1 MSFSTAP
8 IKAVADLNPETLGED
23 TPADAEYSYAEISD
37 VAYGLPIQWQEP
49 RPFEQLPSRARRLAR
64 DGDIV
69 VSTVRTYLRAVAR
82 VEDSPDNAVAS
93 TGFAVLRPKAVESR
107 YLGYALLSA
116 DFVEAVVAQS
126 VGVSYPAI
134 NASDVARIHMPLP
147 TPTEQRQIADYLDHE
162 TAEIDAFIADLTIGR
177 AITTERF
184 TAMRAAVMSEIDGAT
199 PQLRRFVEYVTSGS
213 RGWSDLLGE
222 EGDPFIRIT
231 NIARDSLAIQT
242 SDLKRVNGVE
252 RTEGARARIEI
263 GDVLMSITA
272 DLGSVG
278 VAGTDVAGGYT
289 SQHVALIRPSRALCE
304 PRFLAHALLTPSTK
318 AQIAEK
324 SYGGTK
330 IQLSLADVRELRVP
344 LPSIEVQKRVAAEV
358 DSAQESR
365 DRQIADIDAAIALAK
380 ERRAALITAA
390 VTGQID
396 VSGFGTRATRATQ
409 PAGVSAT
416 RATQPPGISGAR
428 ATQPAG
434 VSAARAIQP
443 AGVSAVRA
451 TQPPGS
457 DSIQTAID
465 ESR

>member
-116 DFVEAVVAQS
+116 HFVEAVVAQS

-134 NASDVARIHMPLP
+134 NASDVARIHLPLP

-162 TAEIDAFIADLTIGR
+162 TAEIDAFIADL
-177 AITTERF
+177 E
-184 TAMRAAVMSEIDGAT
+184 AMRMQLEERWGSALVEIVQGRDHDDVIHTGIDVWPLAPTSWLRTRLKSTVAASTNGV
-199 PQLRRFVEYVTSGS
+199 
-213 RGWSDLLGE
+213 WGE
-222 EGDPFIRIT
+222 EPASSSGTRCIRVADFDKLRGRVHDLNPTSRQYDASVVSRMGLRDGDLILEKSGGGPT
-231 NIARDSLAIQT
+231 NPVGNVVRYDGGGGDMYSNF
-242 SDLKRVNGVE
+242 V
-252 RTEGARARIEI
+252 ARI
-263 GDVLMSITA
+263 
-272 DLGSVG
+272 
-278 VAGTDVAGGYT
+278 
-289 SQHVALIRPSRALCE
+289 
-304 PRFLAHALLTPSTK
+304 
-318 AQIAEK
+318 
-324 SYGGTK
+324 
-330 IQLSLADVRELRVP
+330 RV
-344 LPSIEVQKRVAAEV
+344 SGAV
-358 DSAQESR
+358 DSAYALRLHQSLYASGVTARSVKQTTGIQNLDESAYFDEPVFLPGHDEQKVIAR
-365 DRQIADIDAAIALAK
+365 ALTAERESTDDTVADIDAAIALAK

-396 VSGFGTRATRATQ
+396 VTMKHR
-409 PAGVSAT
+409 PV
-416 RATQPPGISGAR
+416 
-428 ATQPAG
+428 
-434 VSAARAIQP
+434 V
-443 AGVSAVRA
+443 
-451 TQPPGS
+451 

-465 ESR
+465 GSR

>member
-134 NASDVARIHMPLP
+134 NASDVARIHLPLP

-162 TAEIDAFIADLTIGR
+162 TAEIDAFIADLSILK
-177 AITTERF
+177 AF
-184 TAMRAAVMSEIDGAT
+184 TAERHRSLQRALFTPDGAISMPIKRVSRLVSGSGFPPDSQGQAGKELPFFKVSSFAGAHDGVLADSRDTISPREAAALSATVLPSGSVVMAKIGAALFLGRTARLARAACIDNNLVALV
-199 PQLRRFVEYVTSGS
+199 PNRFVLPEYLQHAVQTV
-213 RGWSDLLGE
+213 DLAPLANPGAV
-222 EGDPFIRIT
+222 PSLNMQWF
-231 NIARDSLAIQT
+231 RDSRVRVP
-242 SDLKRVNGVE
+242 DLK
-252 RTEGARARIEI
+252 T
-263 GDVLMSITA
+263 
-272 DLGSVG
+272 
-278 VAGTDVAGGYT
+278 
-289 SQHVALIRPSRALCE
+289 QALILEDFERA
-304 PRFLAHALLTPSTK
+304 SM
-318 AQIAEK
+318 II
-324 SYGGTK
+324 S
-330 IQLSLADVRELRVP
+330 DEL
-344 LPSIEVQKRVAAEV
+344 
-358 DSAQESR
+358 
-365 DRQIADIDAAIALAK
+365 ADIDAAIALAK

-396 VSGFGTRATRATQ
+396 VSGFGTRAA
-409 PAGVSAT
+409 
-416 RATQPPGISGAR
+416 RATQPPGVSAVR

-434 VSAARAIQP
+434 VSAARATQP

-451 TQPPGS
+451 TQRAGS
-457 DSIQTAID
+457 ASIQTAID

>member
-1 MSFSTAP
+1 MALTGARVVQNLSGTTMQHVEPGDFISHLRTFQGGLELATIGGKVSP
-8 IKAVADLNPETLGED
+8 AYTVL
-23 TPADAEYSYAEISD
+23 TPRSDVIPGFYRYVLKSKGYISQIASITDQLRDGQSMRYAEFNETW
-37 VAYGLPIQWQEP
+37 L
-49 RPFEQLPSRARRLAR
+49 
-64 DGDIV
+64 
-69 VSTVRTYLRAVAR
+69 
-82 VEDSPDNAVAS
+82 
-93 TGFAVLRPKAVESR
+93 
-107 YLGYALLSA
+107 
-116 DFVEAVVAQS
+116 
-126 VGVSYPAI
+126 
-134 NASDVARIHMPLP
+134 PLP
-147 TPTEQRQIADYLDHE
+147 PLEEQRQIADYLDHE

-396 VSGFGTRATRATQ
+396 VSGFGTRAARATQPAGVSATRATQ

-416 RATQPPGISGAR
+416 RATQPPGVSGAR